1 MEATPWWTRIDSAIV
16 FSSCSTSSSCSPS
29 GFGDSPRWSWTIS
42 NHHFCPKLY
51 CQGALN
57 TWSDIDLFERLD
69 YTGQQARVAI
79 TSAFPPY
86 LLKRYPWGFR
96 KQAALPYGFVFLK
109 RKKQWTKGRTLI
121 SYFQSYQANLLKAV
135 SRALDSMLQQMR
147 PQIMGQLN
155 TPAIWARLHR
165 HFEDVHTDIT
175 LTFVNHDLVGFFNSV
190 PQERLLDAVNQLVD
204 AWTVE
209 HLLHFPDLQSVNIT
223 VDISAQGDP
232 TQSTFSGSYRK
243 SAYNLKKIYVQDI
256 LTVVRSSLS
265 SHIFSALGCFWKQ
278 IRGAGIG
285 SQISPSFSNLAVTI
299 VERTWQ
305 QIDLE
310 TLDQPRFAFFGI
322 RYVNNRFVI
331 ATEEA
336 KLHPGFLMLCDLD
349 FYGHPVELWGR
360 WWWLACGFFCW
371 CASKN
376 CSI

>member
-1 MEATPWWTRIDSAIV
+1 M
-16 FSSCSTSSSCSPS
+16 
-29 GFGDSPRWSWTIS
+29 
-42 NHHFCPKLY
+42 Y

-175 LTFVNHDLVGFFNSV
+175 LTC
-190 PQERLLDAVNQLVD
+190 
-204 AWTVE
+204 
-209 HLLHFPDLQSVNIT
+209 
-223 VDISAQGDP
+223 
-232 TQSTFSGSYRK
+232 K
-243 SAYNLKKIYVQDI
+243 S
-256 LTVVRSSLS
+256 
-265 SHIFSALGCFWKQ
+265 
-278 IRGAGIG
+278 
-285 SQISPSFSNLAVTI
+285 
-299 VERTWQ
+299 
-305 QIDLE
+305 
-310 TLDQPRFAFFGI
+310 
-322 RYVNNRFVI
+322 
-331 ATEEA
+331 
-336 KLHPGFLMLCDLD
+336 
-349 FYGHPVELWGR
+349 
-360 WWWLACGFFCW
+360 
-371 CASKN
+371 
-376 CSI
+376 